1 MKSFI
6 LNPKKLKT
14 LLSILFFLSFTFY
27 AESQTLTYEDII
39 SKIYD
44 LPALANLPE
53 KGEKGALF
61 SSYDRRTKYDE
72 KSDAYIDWNANID
85 SVGLVRKEGEY
96 SVLADIKG
104 PGVIWR
110 MWAALV
116 ADGKIE
122 IYLDGKL
129 VINLPWKDY
138 FSGKIVPFN
147 RKGLVYEVAR
157 GLNNYTPISFQKSC
171 KIMTKAKIPGQGTNL
186 WGQYYHFNYT
196 VFPKDTKI
204 QTFKMK
210 LSSEENKALD
220 KANEILTTH
229 LGDNP
234 LKYKNFKEEVKTWII
249 QPGKSQILKIDGKR
263 AITALKI
270 QIPKHKN
277 YNDLLRQLTIS
288 INWDNQKLPAVWS
301 PLGDFFGTAPGI
313 NEYKSLL
320 MGMVKIRGQ
329 NSKNKKI
336 PQTPFKKGGINPLIH
351 KSNNPNA
358 FEFYSYWYMPFEKKA
373 EITIKNESDKQQKI
387 TLIIEH
393 APLKSS
399 FENLGYFHAKWHRDL
414 KTYKD
419 RPIDWKILEAEGKG
433 RFVGFALHVWDA
445 KGGWWG
451 EGDEKFFVDGE
462 KFPSSIGTGSE
473 DYFGYGWCNP
483 ALFFTAFHSQTL
495 NQNNRGHISNNR
507 WHIGDN
513 IPFQK
518 SFDAYIEKY
527 HENARSTFYAG
538 VAYWYLS
545 KNGADKI
552 KITPL
557 KDRLGYYTNIK
568 NFKEKNAL
576 EGESLSI
583 KTISNGK
590 TGTQDLVVPGNV
602 WSDDSQLW
610 WANAGIGDFI
620 EFEIDSLENTTTN
633 LSAQF
638 TRANDY
644 AIIQLYFNG
653 AKIGNEMDCYYPTV
667 IAPGKIRLGKVK
679 LKKGKNILKIK
690 ITGAN
695 PKAIKK
701 YFVGIDYIKFD

>member
-1 MKSFI
+1 VS
-6 LNPKKLKT
+6 
-14 LLSILFFLSFTFY
+14 
-27 AESQTLTYEDII
+27 
-39 SKIYD
+39 
-44 LPALANLPE
+44 
-53 KGEKGALF
+53 
-61 SSYDRRTKYDE
+61 
-72 KSDAYIDWNANID
+72 
-85 SVGLVRKEGEY
+85 
-96 SVLADIKG
+96 
-104 PGVIWR
+104 GV
-110 MWAALV
+110 
-116 ADGKIE
+116 
-122 IYLDGKL
+122 
-129 VINLPWKDY
+129 
-138 FSGKIVPFN
+138 
-147 RKGLVYEVAR
+147 
-157 GLNNYTPISFQKSC
+157 
-171 KIMTKAKIPGQGTNL
+171 
-186 WGQYYHFNYT
+186 
-196 VFPKDTKI
+196 
-204 QTFKMK
+204 
-210 LSSEENKALD
+210 
-220 KANEILTTH
+220 
-229 LGDNP
+229 
-234 LKYKNFKEEVKTWII
+234 
-249 QPGKSQILKIDGKR
+249 
-263 AITALKI
+263 
-270 QIPKHKN
+270 
-277 YNDLLRQLTIS
+277 
-288 INWDNQKLPAVWS
+288 
-301 PLGDFFGTAPGI
+301 
-313 NEYKSLL
+313 
-320 MGMVKIRGQ
+320 RGQ
-329 NSKNKKI
+329 DLKKDNRISTNKEQDQNKISNIQQGISNNQIKDQSTKNKKI

-373 EITIKNESDKQQKI
+373 EITIKNESDKPQKI

-393 APLKSS
+393 TPLKSS

-414 KTYKD
+414 KTYKN
-419 RPIDWKILEAEGKG
+419 RPIDWEILETEGKG

-568 NFKEKNAL
+568 NFKEKNAI

-610 WANAGIGDFI
+610 WANAGVGDFI
-620 EFEIDSLENTTTN
+620 EFEIDSLENTTKN

-701 YFVGIDYIKFD
+701 YIVGIDYIKFD